1 MKVLCDQMLGSLAT
15 WLRFLGVD
23 TYYATDEQSDDELLE
38 VAQKEKRMLLTRDKE
53 LIIRAHSRNLPVI
66 PIEDDD
72 LDTQLELVVSKIQ
85 IDESLILTR
94 CALCNTPLQQVE
106 KDKVQHKV
114 PENVFENHTLFWRCP
129 QCNKFYWKGTHF
141 EKIQQK
147 IKQLLKEKESL

>member
-114 PENVFENHTLFWRCP
+114 PEKVFENHTLFWRCP